1 MLQNALYDF
10 VGPVLARRET
20 LARRRSPHPP
30 TISVVR
36 PPNHAPE
43 KVTSRPPEPVRPDP
57 AVRSATSLLAVKARR
72 RRFRLVP
79 PTNRQGSASDL

>member
-1 MLQNALYDF
+1 M
-10 VGPVLARRET
+10 
-20 LARRRSPHPP
+20 
-30 TISVVR
+30 R

-57 AVRSATSLLAVKARR
+57 AVRAATSLLAVKARR

-79 PTNRQGSASDL
+79 PTNRQGSASDV